1 MDAWTISV
9 SIESKRREQER
20 IRYHS
25 LAHAQAKDRNSR
37 RASLEREWYK
47 KLTPEELAER
57 NAKRRSRA
65 VALRLHKK
73 AVLAE
78 ASGAGYHASANANA
92 VPVAGAVS
100 SDGNILVANAAPENG
115 YESMGD
121 VTNIN
126 GAVVHL
132 ASNDHEHVHEQ
143 MYVMPEVVPG

>member
-1 MDAWTISV
+1 M
-9 SIESKRREQER
+9 
-20 IRYHS
+20 
-25 LAHAQAKDRNSR
+25 AHAQAKDRNSR

-78 ASGAGYHASANANA
+78 VSGAGYHASANANA

-100 SDGNILVANAAPENG
+100 
-115 YESMGD
+115 
-121 VTNIN
+121 
-126 GAVVHL
+126 
-132 ASNDHEHVHEQ
+132 
-143 MYVMPEVVPG
+143 